1 MDAKDSKGQPLKVG
15 DFILVRAQIIDIAPA
30 GDDAMLVA
38 LTATAYGEN
47 KTRFAIPT
55 IHGSQVEKVTS

>member
-38 LTATAYGEN
+38 LTAVPHGPDKKVYS
-47 KTRFAIPT
+47 IPT